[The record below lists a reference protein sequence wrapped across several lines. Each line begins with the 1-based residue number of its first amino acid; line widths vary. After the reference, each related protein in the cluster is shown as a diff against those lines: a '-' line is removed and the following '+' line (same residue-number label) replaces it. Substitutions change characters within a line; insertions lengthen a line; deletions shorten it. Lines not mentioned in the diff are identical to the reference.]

1 MKKLVS
7 FILFLMVSSVAF
19 AQEESS
25 VLSITTQ
32 PASVTI
38 AQKNQSVTL
47 TCVAEKGESN
57 VVYQWYLNIDKE
69 NSGGVAIEGANSSE
83 YTTEI
88 FPDREI
94 RYYYCVATVG
104 EVSVTS
110 DVAAV
115 AYTGLP
121 LLYINTEVPIASI
134 TKDAYVFGDMKL
146 IYESGEEFSYTFTKT
161 DKTTGEKKEGV
172 KGRGNSSWSRPKKGY
187 SIKFDKKQSL
197 FGLPDSK
204 KWCIVANY
212 TDKTLLRN
220 KVASVLGTEI
230 FNSDWNGTFVNVD
243 VIWNG
248 EYHGNYI
255 LCERNVIGSGRIDIQ
270 DVSDYSED
278 NIVSGKFTDQ
288 NGDGEVDLND
298 GGFVLEI
305 DNRDDAEFAFK
316 TTHNIHV
323 TLKDPENVSDDIRN
337 HITNIV
343 QTAEDVL
350 YSTNFEDLVDGWRK
364 YFDEKSAIDWF
375 IVNEFAPNPD
385 LNFSSIYRYYNPK
398 DGKLHFGPNWDFDI
412 SFGNRSENGAR
423 PQWERVSYWES
434 NTWINQMLLDSVFV
448 VNFIARWNDKK
459 NDLKNVINVRL
470 QELADANA
478 ISADCN
484 FIKWDILGQYVWP
497 NNKGA
502 ENRLT
507 YQSEIDYM
515 KDWMTAR
522 YSWFDNVIN
531 KTFFVTCDLKGG
543 TLNTANPK
551 VFISQVTKA
560 FTLSNPTKEGYVFAG
575 WSGTGIT
582 GLSKNVVVADDKK
595 GKNRLFTANW
605 NRYFEFCNVELSATE
620 FEYSGTVMTPVI
632 VVKDG
637 DYTLVENRDYTV
649 SMPDGRINTG
659 DYIIT
664 IAGMGSYEGSVEKV
678 FSINPIVSSYGA
690 LTIST
695 DQGGKHAVLDGN
707 STSALSEITSQII
720 VDDVVFERQFSVG
733 KPSTIVLPF
742 STSNYSGGKFYSFT
756 DVSYDEDE
764 CKWYADLTEEASVIV
779 AHKPYI
785 FIPSAE
791 SLTFPGGVTIE
802 KSPEDEMT
810 TPGKNTNWTFKGVYA
825 YNVFETVTGKEYGF
839 AGKEAKDGDID
850 IAIGDFVHIGAGASI
865 KPFRCYLTFGGGS
878 LSKSAI
884 ELPSSIEVR
893 IVEPVATVEP
903 VEPSV
908 VISEEGTSTALSMDI
923 LTPISEISHNNGTK
937 VWSYGKTI
945 FIEAQPNT
953 DYQIFDISG
962 RILKTA
968 VTTSD
973 HDEVSLSHNVGGIA
987 IVRIANKSYKVKY

>member
-19 AQEESS
+19 AQEASS

-104 EVSVTS
+104 EESVTS
-110 DVAAV
+110 DVAAA

-121 LLYINTEVPIASI
+121 TLYINTEIPIGAI
-134 TKDAYVFGDMKL
+134 TKTEYVFGDMTL
-146 IYESGEEFSYTFTKT
+146 ISESTDMFTYEFKKT
-161 DKTTGEKKEGV
+161 DKTTGEKKEGI
-172 KGRGNSSWSRPKKGY
+172 KGRGNSSWGRPKKGY
-187 SIKFDKKQSL
+187 SIKFDKKQSF
-197 FGLPDSK
+197 FGLPESK

-220 KVASVLGTEI
+220 KIASVLGTEI
-230 FNSDWNGTFVNVD
+230 FNSEWNGTFVSVD
-243 VIWNG
+243 VVWNG

-255 LCERNVIGSGRIDIQ
+255 LCERNVIGTGRIDIQ
-270 DVSDYSED
+270 DISDYSED
-278 NIVSGKFTDQ
+278 NVVAEKYKDQ
-288 NGDGEVDLND
+288 NGDGIADLND

-316 TTHNIHV
+316 TTKGVHI
-323 TLKDPENVSDDIRN
+323 TLKDPEEVSDEIQN
-337 HITNIV
+337 HIKNIV

-350 YSTNFEDLVDGWRK
+350 YSANFTDLEEGWRK
-364 YFDEKSAIDWF
+364 YFDESSAIDWF
-375 IVNEFAPNPD
+375 IINEFAPNPD
-385 LNFSSIYRYYNPK
+385 LNYSSIYRFYNPQ

-434 NTWINQMLLDSVFV
+434 NTWINQMLLDSLFV
-448 VNFIARWNDKK
+448 AKFITRWNAKK
-459 NDLKNVINVRL
+459 VELQNIIDVRV

-502 ENRLT
+502 EERLT

-515 KDWMTAR
+515 KDWMESR
-522 YSWFDNVIN
+522 YTWFDNVIN

-595 GKNRLFTANW
+595 GNNRLFTANW
-605 NRYFEFCNVELSATE
+605 NRDIEFCNVVLSATE
-620 FEYSGTVMTPVI
+620 FEYCGTVITPAI
-632 VVKDG
+632 VVNDG
-637 DYTLVENRDYTV
+637 DYTLIENTDYIV

-659 DYIIT
+659 DYTIT
-664 IAGMGSYEGSVEKV
+664 ISGIGSYEGSVEKV
-678 FSINPIVSSYGA
+678 FFINPVVTSYGA

-695 DQGGKHAVLDGN
+695 DQNGKHAFLDGN
-707 STSALSEITSQII
+707 STSALSEITSPIA
-720 VDDVVFERQFSVG
+720 VDDVVFERQFSVD

-742 STSNYSGGKFYSFT
+742 STGSYAGGSFYTFK
-756 DVSYDEDE
+756 DVLFDEDKN
-764 CKWYADLTEEASVIV
+764 KWYADIAEVSEIV

-791 SLTFPGGVTIE
+791 ALTFTDGVTIE
-802 KSPEDEMT
+802 ETPEKEMT
-810 TPGKNTNWTFKGVYA
+810 STGSNTDWTFKGVYA
-825 YNVFETVTGKEYGF
+825 YNTWETVTGKEYGF

-893 IVEPVATVEP
+893 IVEPVATVES
-903 VEPSV
+903 VETPKEV
-908 VISEEGTSTALSMDI
+908 FEEDV
-923 LTPISEISHNNGTK
+923 LTPISEVFPDNGIK
-937 VWSYGKTI
+937 VWSYEKTI

-953 DYQIFDISG
+953 YYQIFDING
-962 RILKTA
+962 RILKNA
-968 VTTSD
+968 VTHSD
-973 HDEVSLSHNVGGIA
+973 RDEVSLSHNVGGLA